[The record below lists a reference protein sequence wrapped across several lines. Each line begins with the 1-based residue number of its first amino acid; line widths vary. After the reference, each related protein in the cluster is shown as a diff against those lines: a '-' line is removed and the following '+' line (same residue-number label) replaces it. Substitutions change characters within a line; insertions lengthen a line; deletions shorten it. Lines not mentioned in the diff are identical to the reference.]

1 MTSRLWILVLASLG
15 LMACSQTVGDCWL
28 IDEEGND
35 LGITIPDCNSTG
47 PCDDR
52 CFDNFEAVLIT
63 CRDVEGKTQRKTC
76 EDEALTDSSVVL
88 FEALRHPVSPERRP
102 LSTHDPI
109 SW

>member
-76 EDEALTDSSVVL
+76 EDEAVHH
-88 FEALRHPVSPERRP
+88 FEDCRGQCRRIDAC
-102 LSTHDPI
+102 LETCKENCAEKCQ
-109 SW
+109 